1 MTNGAE
7 GQATEDRSQPAAVT
21 YVRNCSAGKQS
32 TESADDLANLMRETH
47 KRYGVP
53 GPESTREAL
62 VRVETF
68 ITNHQSCGDLVF
80 EKRVITALITEDG
93 LVRLHTDVTDLWAT
107 LESHTHSVTATTSC
121 VIDDDRRY
129 TFAVTPIR
137 GRGFFRRN
145 RHRANIIEL
154 AGAGGFTLIAAENA

>member
-1 MTNGAE
+1 MTNGTE
-7 GQATEDRSQPAAVT
+7 GQATEDHSQPGAAT

-32 TESADDLANLMRETH
+32 TEAADDLANLIRETH
-47 KRYGVP
+47 KRYGAT

-80 EKRVITALITEDG
+80 EKRVATALITEG
-93 LVRLHTDVTDLWAT
+93 VLVRLHTDVTDLWAT
-107 LESHTHSVTATTSC
+107 LESHTDSVNATPSC
-121 VIDDDRRY
+121 VIDDRRY
-129 TFAVTPIR
+129 VFAVTPIR
-137 GRGFFRRN
+137 GRGFVRRN

-154 AGAGGFTLIAAENA
+154 ADGGGFTLIATENT